1 MLWLMAV
8 GTVVMLPGRL
18 DPERSQWI
26 AALRGAG
33 AEVLDLDLPMADPAP
48 ISARACVAI
57 HEASP
62 PGPLV
67 IVAPPASAGIV
78 AAVALAQRTAHRVI
92 GGYVLIDPPEDPTG
106 NDWPDAPV
114 HVLAAQGSAAFAR
127 ARLRGWTSG
136 DPDPASLAAAVASLG

>member
-33 AEVLDLDLPMADPAP
+33 AEVLDLDLAMADPAP

-57 HEASP
+57 HEARP
-62 PGPLV
+62 AGTLI
-67 IVAPPASAGIV
+67 IVAPPSSAGIV
-78 AAVALAQRTAHRVI
+78 TAVALAQRTAHRTI
-92 GGYVLIDPPEDPTG
+92 GGYVLIDPPEDPSG
-106 NDWPDAPV
+106 PDWPDAPV
-114 HVLAAQGSAAFAR
+114 QVLGDAQAAHR
-127 ARLRGWTSG
+127 ARLRGWGST
-136 DPDPASLAAAVASLG
+136 DAAPEHLVSALTLFD